1 MNISAINKEFRIVFQ
16 KKDTPTR
23 VRFLVGAG
31 KLKEYIGESN
41 ASTCFKKA
49 MESKNDKVKF
59 EFRKAGTVIF
69 YVK

>member
-1 MNISAINKEFRIVFQ
+1 MYYATINKEFRIVYQ
-16 KKDTPTR
+16 KKNTSTR

-31 KLKEYIGESN
+31 RLKEYIGESN
-41 ASTCFKKA
+41 ALTCFKKA
-49 MESKNDKVKF
+49 LDSKNDKIQF